1 MELFKIFGTIAV
13 NNQAANSAIDETT
26 NKASSVS
33 SAFQKIGGVAVK
45 AGKVIATGLGVAASA
60 IGVVAKQS
68 LDSYADYEQL
78 VGGVQTLFNE
88 TSLSLEDY
96 AASVGKSVQDV
107 ADEWGDLTSGARFV
121 MNNAEEAFRTA
132 GLSANEY
139 METVTSF
146 SASLLQSLGGDTD
159 KAAEVADKAIIDMAD
174 NANKMGSTM
183 ESIQNAYQG
192 FAKQNYTMLDNLK
205 LGYGGTKEEMQR
217 LLADAGKLAGQKFDI
232 SSYADII
239 EAIHVVQENMG
250 IAGATAEEA
259 ATTISGSLAMTKA
272 AWQNLLVGF
281 ADDSADV
288 GVLITN
294 LVTSGTTAL
303 ENILPRISKIFGG
316 ISTFI
321 AQAMPVIAAEL
332 PAMLEE
338 LLPGLV
344 EGAVGLVNGLL
355 IALPDIMAILLA
367 QLPFIVTQISQGLIQ
382 AFPALLETVK
392 LLFGQIWDWIAV
404 ELLGTEAD
412 FESSFGKIQQLF
424 TFLWSVLQ
432 GTWETLGQPIWN
444 AIQGCVSVVK
454 EVFAEYMPEIRGF
467 VSHCFDDIRMFW
479 QQNLKPCFDA
489 IGNFIE
495 TVLAPIFQVVFE
507 ARIRQIIETT
517 FGYIKNIWE
526 GTLKPVFTGITDFLT
541 GVFTLDFEKAWQ
553 GIESIFKG
561 IMNGI
566 ITGAETMVNS
576 VINGI
581 NGLIEAINDISVVEA
596 ISEALGIDGI
606 PTIPQLSLPRLAKGG
621 ILEKGQLGLL
631 EGDGAE
637 AVVPLDQ
644 NKKWISAVAQDMDAA
659 VGGGGRELR
668 EMKEA
673 FADFVDALPDML
685 VDAFASM
692 KFDVNNRE
700 FARLVKAVN

>member
-13 NNQAANSAIDETT
+13 NNSTANSAIDETT
-26 NKASSVS
+26 DKAEKSHGVIS
-33 SAFQKIGGVAVK
+33 SAFQKVGGAAVK
-45 AGKVIATGLGVAASA
+45 VGKVVAAGLGVAATA

-68 LDSYADYEQL
+68 LDSYAEYEQL
-78 VGGVQTLFNE
+78 VGGVDTLFKE
-88 TSLSLEDY
+88 SSARVQEY
-96 AASVGKSVQDV
+96 AAMAYK
-107 ADEWGDLTSGARFV
+107 
-121 MNNAEEAFRTA
+121 TA
-132 GLSANEY
+132 SMSANEY
-139 METVTSF
+139 MATVTSF
-146 SASLLQSLGGDTD
+146 SASLLQGLGGDTAM
-159 KAAEVADKAIIDMAD
+159 AADIADMAIQDMSD
-174 NANKMGSTM
+174 NANKMGTDM
-183 ESIQNAYQG
+183 TAIQNAYQG

-205 LGYGGTKEEMQR
+205 LGYGGTKTEMER
-217 LLADAGKLAGQKFDI
+217 LLADAQELTGIKYDI
-232 SSYADII
+232 SNLADVYS
-239 EAIHVVQENMG
+239 AIHAIQVEMDIYG
-250 IAGATAEEA
+250 TTAREA
-259 ATTISGSLAMTKA
+259 STTIQGSVAATKA

-281 ADDSADV
+281 ADDSADINKLV
-288 GVLITN
+288 TN

-303 ENILPRISKIFGG
+303 NNILPRISKIFGG

-355 IALPDIMAILLA
+355 IALPDILAIILE
-367 QLPFIVTQISQGLIQ
+367 QLPFIVTQLSQGLIQ

-392 LLFGQIWDWIAV
+392 LLFGQIWEWIAV
-404 ELLGTEAD
+404 ELFGVQTD
-412 FESSFGKIQQLF
+412 FESAFVKIEELF

-432 GTWETLGQPIWN
+432 GIWETLGRPIWD
-444 AIQGCVSVVK
+444 AIQGCISVVK
-454 EVFAEYMPEIRGF
+454 EVFAQYMPEIQGF
-467 VSHCFDDIRMFW
+467 VSSCFGDIGAFW
-479 QQNLKPCFDA
+479 EQNLKPCFDA

-507 ARIRQIIETT
+507 ARIRGFVETA
-517 FGYIKNIWE
+517 FNYIKNIWE

-541 GVFTLDFEKAWQ
+541 GVFTLNWEQAWE
-553 GIESIFKG
+553 GIKSIFSG
-561 IMNGI
+561 ILNGI

-596 ISEALGIDGI
+596 IAEALGVEGI
-606 PTIPQLSLPRLAKGG
+606 PTIPQLTLPRLAKGG
-621 ILEKGQLGLL
+621 VLEKGQLGLL

-644 NKKWISAVAQDMDAA
+644 NRKWISAVAQDMDAA
-659 VGGGGRELR
+659 VGGSGSRELR

-673 FADFVDALPDML
+673 FADFVEALPDML
-685 VDAFASM
+685 VDAFASV
-692 KFDVNNRE
+692 KLDVNNRE